1 MNTADRSIAIV
12 DYALRRRFAFC
23 DVKPEFGETFKNY
36 LCTALSKE
44 FVIEI
49 CKRVNRVND
58 IIRTSSLLGKGL
70 EIGHSYFCQLSSV
83 DNEQEWWNSIC
94 KYELF
99 PYLRE
104 ICFDNE
110 ELCDELCHIL
120 SD

>member
-1 MNTADRSIAIV
+1 
-12 DYALRRRFAFC
+12 
-23 DVKPEFGETFKNY
+23 
-36 LCTALSKE
+36 LSKE
-44 FVIEI
+44 FVNEI
-49 CKRVNRVND
+49 CRRVNRVND

-99 PYLRE
+99 PYLHE